1 MKKYYKNMS
10 WSSYDLPKVLKE
22 RGVINASKLPGF
34 YYRDDALRLWE
45 AINGYVSD
53 IVSIY
58 YHSDKNIQRVSEL
71 FSVCKLV

>member
-22 RGVINASKLPGF
+22 RGVIDASKLPGF
-34 YYRDDALRLWE
+34 HYRDDALRLWE
-45 AINGYVSD
+45 AINGYVGD